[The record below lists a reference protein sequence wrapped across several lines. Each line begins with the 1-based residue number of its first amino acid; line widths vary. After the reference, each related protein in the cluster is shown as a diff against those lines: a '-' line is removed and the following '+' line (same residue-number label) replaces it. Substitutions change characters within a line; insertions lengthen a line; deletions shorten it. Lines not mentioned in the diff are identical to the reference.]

1 MTKPVFEN
9 DQCGGR
15 WPEDKEAED
24 GKVGCGLISAGLKEA
39 PFLPPTSPPQEM
51 TAGRVNQTW

>member
-39 PFLPPTSPPQEM
+39 PFLPPTSLPQEM
-51 TAGRVNQTW
+51 TAGR